1 MDYNLIQLHNW
12 LDQNVTLVNA
22 SSPASLRILTQ
33 HVLMGR
39 NYRLITEKNTKDK
52 LLFTYLWL
60 SDIVETAKNEFGDNW
75 REELVHEL
83 LDMKRKTFEQKNLL
97 AWLLGLTHK
106 TSVNLGVTSAEIP
119 SVMSDLIEHVAELF
133 AKIAR
138 PHDVDK
144 AWLLLM
150 AGSATLTIRGS
161 DKSKV
166 GKQLEKVLIRAAL
179 AILGFEEKKN
189 FWMNIGRDTEVDRE
203 ADAEIESKRGRIRV
217 EVGLIASGNQE
228 VVEDKINRV
237 GRNGIILFDIVG
249 SRSRIHETADRH
261 SVKLI
266 QIRNNQPLVEIHRHL
281 APLVQIKMSDP
292 PTKEREIQKRLDR
305 LPDEMF
311 HIPGFTN
318 ANLDAEIE
326 I

>member
-12 LDQNVTLVNA
+12 LDHNLTLVNA
-22 SSPASLRILTQ
+22 SSPASLRTLTQ

-60 SDIVETAKNEFGDNW
+60 SDIVETAKNEFGENW
-75 REELVHEL
+75 RSELVQEL
-83 LDMKRKTFEQKNLL
+83 LDMRRKTPEQKNLL

-119 SVMSDLIEHVAELF
+119 SVMSDLVEHVAELF

-138 PHDVDK
+138 PDDVDK

-161 DKSKV
+161 DKSTV

-179 AILGFEEKKN
+179 AILGFEEGKN
-189 FWMNIGRDTEVDRE
+189 FWMNIERDNEVDRE

-261 SVKLI
+261 AVKLI

-281 APLVQIKMSDP
+281 TPLVQIKMSNP
-292 PTKEREIQKRLDR
+292 PTNEQQIQKKLDA
-305 LPDEMF
+305 LPDKMF
-311 HIPGFTN
+311 HIPGFVN
-318 ANLDAEIE
+318 VDDPA
-326 I
+326 